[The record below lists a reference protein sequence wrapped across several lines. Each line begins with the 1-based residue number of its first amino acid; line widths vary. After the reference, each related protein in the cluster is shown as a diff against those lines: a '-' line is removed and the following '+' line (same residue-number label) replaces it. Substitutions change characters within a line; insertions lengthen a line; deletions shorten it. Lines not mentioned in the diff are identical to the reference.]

1 MTAEHYPV
9 CKVDIRQEENG
20 LFSVKLDDKEISQS
34 IVGLSF
40 SVQGGGFPILTL
52 QVVAEG
58 FNLSSR
64 ALLNIPEPY
73 GSYIQFRHEKA
84 HSELECATKC
94 AICQRTV

>member
-1 MTAEHYPV
+1 MPI
-9 CKVDIRQEENG
+9 CNVDIQQEENG
-20 LFSVKLDDKEISQS
+20 LFSVKLDGKEVGQS

-52 QVVAEG
+52 QVAAEG

-73 GSYIQFRHEKA
+73 NSYIRHKNEDA
-84 HSELECATKC
+84 PTG
-94 AICQRTV
+94 

>member
-1 MTAEHYPV
+1 MKGGVTMPI
-9 CKVDIRQEENG
+9 CSVDIRQEENG
-20 LFSVKLDDKEISQS
+20 LFSVKLDGKEVGQS

-58 FNLSSR
+58 VNLSSR

-73 GSYIQFRHEKA
+73 NSYIRYKNE
-84 HSELECATKC
+84 ETP
-94 AICQRTV
+94 TG

>member
-1 MTAEHYPV
+1 MPI
-9 CKVDIRQEENG
+9 CNVDIQQEENG
-20 LFSVKLDDKEISQS
+20 LLSVKLDGKEVGQS

-40 SVQGGGFPILTL
+40 SVRGGEFPILTL

-73 GSYIQFRHEKA
+73 NSYIRHINE
-84 HSELECATKC
+84 ETP
-94 AICQRTV
+94 TG